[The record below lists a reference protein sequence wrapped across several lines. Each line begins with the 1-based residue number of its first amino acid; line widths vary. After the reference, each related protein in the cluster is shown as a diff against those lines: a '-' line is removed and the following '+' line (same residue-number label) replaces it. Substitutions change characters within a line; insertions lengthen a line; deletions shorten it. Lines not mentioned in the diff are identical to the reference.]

1 MSREVNSFKGRSPRQ
16 SSEVF
21 KLFKETMGVSV
32 WYIQRGVMSKQ
43 YLIKMS
49 LVLFFDL
56 GN

>member
-43 YLIKMS
+43 YLIKS